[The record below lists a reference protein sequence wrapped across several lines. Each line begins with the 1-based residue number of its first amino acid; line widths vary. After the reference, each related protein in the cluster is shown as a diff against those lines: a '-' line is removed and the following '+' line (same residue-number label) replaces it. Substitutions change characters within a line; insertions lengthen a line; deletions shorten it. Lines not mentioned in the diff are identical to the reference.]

1 MFAPILP
8 SPTIPS
14 SMDHTIPADVLTIFG
29 ISGDLAK
36 KMTFHALYRLEA
48 SGRLDCPIV
57 GVAIDDWDDEKLRSH
72 AHEAIAP
79 TVKDP
84 DEDVFAKL
92 AARLSYVQGDYADA
106 ATFERVKKA
115 IGGAEHPVFYL
126 EIPPS
131 LFCTVVKG
139 LGAAGLAKNA
149 RVVIEKPFGH
159 DLESARV
166 LNAELHEVLEEPQI
180 LRIDHYLGKEPVM
193 DIAYLR
199 FANSLLEPVWNREH
213 VSHVQVTI
221 AEDFGVEDRGRF
233 YDAVGAMRDVIQNHA
248 LQVLSLVAMEPPAGN
263 HPDSVRDKKVELF
276 RAMRPADP
284 KRYVR
289 GQYDGFLE
297 VPNVAPDSTTETF
310 AAVELAIDNWRWSGV
325 PFFIRA
331 GKNMPVKASEVNV
344 VFRRP
349 PRLGVGKG
357 KLPEPNQMTVRIEP
371 KSGRPHPHV
380 GEEGRG
386 RGGRAGR
393 PRSAVREG
401 AGRGPRALRA
411 PARRRTGRPQPAVH
425 PRGRGRGDL
434 ADRAAAARRAGA
446 GAHLRARHLG
456 AEGGRRA
463 DPRDQPVVRAVAAVV
478 GRPGGQGRAR
488 LLRWK
493 TAPTRCSGSW
503 ASPPGGRGR
512 GRPWRR
518 RWRGAT
524 R

>member
-1 MFAPILP
+1 
-8 SPTIPS
+8 
-14 SMDHTIPADVLTIFG
+14 MDHTLPADVLTIFG

-48 SGRLDCPIV
+48 SGKLDCPIV
-57 GVAIDDWDDEKLRSH
+57 GVAIDEWDDEKLRSH
-72 AHEAIAP
+72 AHEAIAH

-92 AARLSYVQGDYADA
+92 AARLTYVQGDYADP

-115 IGGAEHPVFYL
+115 IGDAGQPVFYL

-131 LFCTVVKG
+131 LFATVVKG
-139 LGAAGLAKNA
+139 LGAAGLAENA

-159 DLESARV
+159 DLESARA
-166 LNAELHEVLEEPQI
+166 LNAELHAVLEEPQI

-371 KSGRPHPHV
+371 KPGARTRMWAKKAGLEEVEPADLEVLFEKVP
-380 GEEGRG
+380 GEDPEPYERLLGDAL
-386 RGGRAGR
+386 AGR
-393 PRSAVREG
+393 SQLFTREDAVEETWRIVQPLLDEP
-401 AGRGPRALRA
+401 GP
-411 PARRRTGRPQPAVH
+411 VH
-425 PRGRGRGDL
+425 PYEPGTWGPKEAESLTRGISQWYEPWLPWSGDRV
-434 ADRAAAARRAGA
+434 AKGV
-446 GAHLRARHLG
+446 LG
-456 AEGGRRA
+456 F
-463 DPRDQPVVRAVAAVV
+463 
-478 GRPGGQGRAR
+478 
-488 LLRWK
+488 
-493 TAPTRCSGSW
+493 
-503 ASPPGGRGR
+503 
-512 GRPWRR
+512 
-518 RWRGAT
+518 
-524 R
+524 